1 MAVAKGKL
9 KIRLTSVLIAT
20 TMLALMAVGFAAINV
35 SQQAEG
41 TSGLVARQ
49 MIYGAVALAAF
60 AVLAFVPYQRL
71 GKLAYPLFA
80 FTLGLLVL
88 VLFLPANRGCHRWIG
103 LSFFQVQP
111 SEFAKLALI
120 ILLAWYLRLGDH
132 YRKALGLIP
141 PFLLTLI
148 PMGLILR
155 EPDLGTS
162 LLLLPTLYAMLFLA
176 GAKIRHL
183 LGIMLMGIIIL
194 LFPVPRP
201 LGNLSPL
208 EARQRIATAYWTT
221 GSSEKPD
228 TAISA
233 AALSAMKSHQLPR
246 IHGWLRQG
254 EADIIQG
261 EGYQLFQSKIVLGS
275 GKLTGRGDW
284 QHGEI
289 YFRNLPEDHTDF
301 IFSIIGG
308 QWGFLGCL
316 GVFVLYGV
324 IIVCGVEIA
333 AATTEPFGR
342 LLAIGVISLMVSQ
355 IFINVGMT
363 MGLMPITG
371 MTLPLISYGGS
382 SLVVNCAALGLLV
395 NVGQRK
401 PITLARHPFE
411 HDEDTSHM
419 PYRPMEG
426 NFRSYPR
433 KTGEH

>member
-1 MAVAKGKL
+1 MPPEKRKL
-9 KIRLTSVLIAT
+9 KIRLTSVLIAMMT
-20 TMLALMAVGFAAINV
+20 LALMSAGFAAINV

-41 TSGLVARQ
+41 MSGLVVRQ
-49 MIYGAVALAAF
+49 MIYGCGGLVAF
-60 AVLAFVPYQRL
+60 ALLAFVPYQKL
-71 GKLAYPLFA
+71 GRFAYPLFI
-80 FTLGLLVL
+80 FTLALLVL
-88 VLFLPANRGCHRWIG
+88 VLFLPAKRGSNRWIG
-103 LSFFQVQP
+103 LGFFQIQP

-120 ILLAWYLRLGDH
+120 ILLAWYLRIGDH
-132 YRKALGLIP
+132 YRKILGLIP

-183 LGIMLMGIIIL
+183 LGIVLVGVIIL
-194 LFPVPRP
+194 LCPVPRS
-201 LGNLSPL
+201 LASMGPL
-208 EARQRIATAYWTT
+208 ETSQRIATAYWTS
-221 GSSEKPD
+221 GPEEKPD
-228 TAISA
+228 TVVSA
-233 AALSAMKSHQLPR
+233 AALAGMKYHQLKR
-246 IHGWLRQG
+246 INGWLK
-254 EADIIQG
+254 G
-261 EGYQLFQSKIVLGS
+261 EGYQLFQSKMILGS
-275 GKLTGRGDW
+275 GKITGLGDW

-316 GVFVLYGV
+316 GVFLLYGG
-324 IIVCGVEIA
+324 IIICGMEIA
-333 AATTEPFGR
+333 ATTTDPFGR
-342 LLAIGVISLMVSQ
+342 LLAIGVLALMVTQ
-355 IFINVGMT
+355 VFINVSMT

-395 NVGQRK
+395 NVGQRR

-426 NFRSYPR
+426 NFRSYPDGKMR
-433 KTGEH
+433 GGK